1 MKNSFLTVSLV
12 LALAFF
18 FGFVLG
24 LSFGELVRDR
34 PAAGSGGERSTAS
47 NQAASSGPHAVSE
60 VRTSPTDDAARRD
73 AHTGP
78 ETSEETREVSHSAP
92 SDPLGVE
99 EGFLASL
106 GKFLGNRLEAGTRN
120 AVRFLP
126 GSDP

>member
-1 MKNSFLTVSLV
+1 VKNSFLTVSLV

-24 LSFGELVRDR
+24 LSFGELVLDR
-34 PAAGSGGERSTAS
+34 PTAGSGGERGAAS
-47 NQAASSGPHAVSE
+47 NKATSSGPHVVSE
-60 VRTSPTDDAARRD
+60 ARTSRNHLPMDDAARRD
-73 AHTGP
+73 VHTGP

-106 GKFLGNRLEAGTRN
+106 GKFLGDRLEAGT
-120 AVRFLP
+120 
-126 GSDP
+126 